1 MTKSTKTTMIPQ
13 IGVKLVK
20 YNKLEKIIARII
32 DYPIADA
39 DEDKPDLP
47 ILPVKQAK
55 VALYGR
61 AIDRFVMWLTC
72 FFIIAGVI
80 RHWNG

>member
-1 MTKSTKTTMIPQ
+1 M
-13 IGVKLVK
+13 K

-72 FFIIAGVI
+72 FFIKHIVNPSI
-80 RHWNG
+80 VDNLFIKP

>member
-1 MTKSTKTTMIPQ
+1 M
-13 IGVKLVK
+13 K

-47 ILPVKQAK
+47 ILPVRHAK

-61 AIDRFVMWLTC
+61 AVDRFVMWLTC